1 MTRRSISAAVLLALA
16 GSLTL
21 AQADDRTE
29 YNRRAAAR
37 DVALFQA
44 LDRNGDG
51 AVTREEAKGDLDLGP
66 RFDDVDLNRDGV
78 MTRDELQRYIAQ
90 RYGVETQAA
99 AR

>member
-1 MTRRSISAAVLLALA
+1 MRKNWISAAVLTALVA
-16 GSLTL
+16 PLML

-37 DVALFQA
+37 DSALFQS

-51 AVTREEAKGDLDLGP
+51 AVTREETKGDLDFGP
-66 RFDDVDLNRDGV
+66 RFDDIDINRDGTI
-78 MTRDELQRYIAQ
+78 TRDELQRYIAQ
-90 RYGVETQAA
+90 RYGVELQAA